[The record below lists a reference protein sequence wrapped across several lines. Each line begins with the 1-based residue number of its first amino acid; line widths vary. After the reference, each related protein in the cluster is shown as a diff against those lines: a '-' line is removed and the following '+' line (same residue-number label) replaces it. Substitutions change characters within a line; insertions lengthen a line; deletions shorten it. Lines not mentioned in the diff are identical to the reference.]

1 MQTTPDC
8 DSAPADAAPSKR
20 EKSVLGA
27 LGKVAALQQ
36 EQVGEGS
43 DDVTVSLLPIN
54 FFKVKTDATPRAPLS
69 VLVKV
74 AILAYIITMGI
85 GFGLFYY
92 ELVSFTTAEKSTVS
106 ATPIKGQTCTALGA
120 WTNEVSDFKNY
131 VPYRTAVGIEVQIDI
146 SWTKEQCVAAT
157 ADTCETWA
165 DAYVGKGADASCC
178 MSSAA
183 VDSSCYSNF
192 PPAPPHPPDAVAATL
207 LRPVAPACTW
217 VVGVFAVATGGSAA
231 PAASACS
238 RRCQLLRR
246 DKGGCS
252 YGHQN

>member
-1 MQTTPDC
+1 M
-8 DSAPADAAPSKR
+8 ADAAPSAGTKR
-20 EKSVLGA
+20 ERSVLGA
-27 LGKVAALQQ
+27 IGKVAALQQ
-36 EQVGEGS
+36 EQVGEGGEE
-43 DDVTVSLLPIN
+43 VVALLPIN
-54 FFKVKTDATPRAPLS
+54 FFKVKKDATPKAPLNI
-69 VLVKV
+69 LVKV

-192 PPAPPHPPDAVAATL
+192 PPAPPHPPTPSPPPYSAPSPPPAPGSWAYSPSPPGAPPPPPPPPAAVGVNYCGGTKVAA
-207 LRPVAPACTW
+207 VICYKKA
-217 VVGVFAVATGGSAA
+217 
-231 PAASACS
+231 
-238 RRCQLLRR
+238 
-246 DKGGCS
+246 
-252 YGHQN
+252 

>member
-1 MQTTPDC
+1 MKSPDG

-43 DDVTVSLLPIN
+43 DDVTVALLPIN
-54 FFKVKTDATPRAPLS
+54 FFKVKTDATPKAPLS

-74 AILAYIITMGI
+74 AIVAYIITMGI

-92 ELVSFTTAEKSTVS
+92 ELVSFTTTEKSTVS

-157 ADTCETWA
+157 AGTCETWA
-165 DAYVGKGADASCC
+165 DAYVGEGADASCC

-183 VDSSCYSNF
+183 VDSNCFSAY
-192 PPAPPHPPDAVAATL
+192 PPAPPHPRCRHRHLTPPR
-207 LRPVAPACTW
+207 RP
-217 VVGVFAVATGGSAA
+217 
-231 PAASACS
+231 
-238 RRCQLLRR
+238 R
-246 DKGGCS
+246 
-252 YGHQN
+252 